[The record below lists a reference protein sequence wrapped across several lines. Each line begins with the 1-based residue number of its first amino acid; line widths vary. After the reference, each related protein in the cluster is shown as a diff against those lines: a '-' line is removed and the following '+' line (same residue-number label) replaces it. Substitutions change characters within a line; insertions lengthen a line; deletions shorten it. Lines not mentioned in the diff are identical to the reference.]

1 MRIAISGLFTAALVY
16 SVVVAAAD
24 QPEPAVSATP
34 ATQPADAPASPAPAE
49 AATPAAP
56 ETAAQPAVPASSA
69 IPAQPAAAPE
79 SGAASASAVNSAE
92 TSAAASAAT
101 VKDEAAAMDE
111 QMKRLGYKVTTMNG
125 QRRYCKADSVS
136 GSRLNQKQLCWT
148 ADQIKSHQSNV
159 DYLREKQG
167 QQKTFGQ

>member
-1 MRIAISGLFTAALVY
+1 MRIAISGLLTATFLFSAA
-16 SVVVAAAD
+16 VAAED
-24 QPEPAVSATP
+24 QPEPAVSSTP
-34 ATQPADAPASPAPAE
+34 PTAPADAPVSPAPAE

-56 ETAAQPAVPASSA
+56 QTAAQPAVPASNA
-69 IPAQPAAAPE
+69 IPAQPAATPE
-79 SGAASASAVNSAE
+79 AGAAPASAVHSAE

-159 DYLREKQG
+159 DYMREKQG
-167 QQKTFGQ
+167 QRKTWGD